1 MKNKLELLKNIT
13 SYLNPLGVFIFLI
26 SGIFIALF
34 FGISRREWIKNF
46 IFVFVCL
53 LLIGAFFIN
62 IYGYITKGEFSSS
75 LFTSGIFET
84 FETALILFFAVICL
98 AIIFIFNRRNAHF
111 VKIIMIFL
119 FSLISVLV
127 LVISKNF
134 MSFFI
139 SIGCFLIAFFALAT
153 ISNDSRMTVNGE
165 NIKESKALLLQ
176 SGISRSM
183 SRFFIASLF
192 FMVLLFF
199 GFSILYGV
207 SDVKNF
213 LQLYQDIES
222 SGINIILSLIIVSI
236 AFYFYLGIFPFQAPY
251 INFSNKAEPSSLYL
265 LWLFYFPAGIIALLK
280 FTPIISILNKNLKA
294 GSYILYILLIAV
306 FLGSTGSGI
315 AGLKTK
321 SLRKIASYIF
331 TLIFTGYF
339 INMAMLITG
348 FIKDDNLSWLNIY
361 YLAFIA
367 LNFLPLAFIF
377 SFIENASK
385 KDSVDSLRSLVYKDK
400 FIGIAFLI
408 SMFSL
413 IGIPGLF
420 GYPGKKYY
428 IDLIINIFK
437 ADTNGLTSIQ
447 GWLILIIVI
456 IYIAAFTAVSL
467 RLIILLFM
475 KENKDTDTISQYN
488 FSKAFYVLIGIFM
501 VLILFFGIIGLLET
515 LNPGINLLGS
525 RITNSAIFTKNLK

>member
-1 MKNKLELLKNIT
+1 
-13 SYLNPLGVFIFLI
+13 
-26 SGIFIALF
+26 
-34 FGISRREWIKNF
+34 
-46 IFVFVCL
+46 
-53 LLIGAFFIN
+53 
-62 IYGYITKGEFSSS
+62 
-75 LFTSGIFET
+75 
-84 FETALILFFAVICL
+84 
-98 AIIFIFNRRNAHF
+98 
-111 VKIIMIFL
+111 
-119 FSLISVLV
+119 
-127 LVISKNF
+127 
-134 MSFFI
+134 
-139 SIGCFLIAFFALAT
+139 
-153 ISNDSRMTVNGE
+153 
-165 NIKESKALLLQ
+165 
-176 SGISRSM
+176 
-183 SRFFIASLF
+183 
-192 FMVLLFF
+192 
-199 GFSILYGV
+199 V

-331 TLIFTGYF
+331 TLIFIGYF

-447 GWLILIIVI
+447 GWLIMIIVI